1 MTILQILD
9 EIASNN
15 SRLHK
20 EAVIK
25 REENNALFKK
35 VVKVAL
41 DPKIN
46 FFMKVPKATRSLT
59 SETSLM
65 EDGEPGMTLE
75 NALDWAVD
83 MFSTREV
90 SGNAAK
96 ASFKQIYEND
106 LTPEDAEVFRRVIDK
121 DLRIGC
127 GETTIN
133 KMWGDNF
140 IYVHPNLLCEPIKEK
155 FVEKMFAKNRGAILQ
170 LKSDGGR
177 VNVYVHEDGKVV
189 AYSRSGN
196 PLAVGNR
203 FNWLG
208 REDLGFRGTVIDG
221 EVLQRSENEVG
232 GVASRQVSNGILN
245 KLVHG
250 TASDAELDR
259 MVIHA
264 WDQVPLENFIEKK
277 KYEVGYENRFDG
289 LKTTLG
295 FARSAFCETI
305 NVEPIESHF
314 VNTYAEAV
322 ILYKNYIG
330 QGLEGAILKDLD
342 LPWEDDRSD
351 MALKMKKIQTCEL
364 RITAIEY
371 GEKGGRNE
379 HRLGGLIGESECG
392 KLKTKVGKG
401 YTDKQR
407 EEFIDPNIIGKIME
421 VEYNSVTKARDS
433 DFHALFLESFIQ
445 IRIDKNRANTL
456 EEIAK

>member
-75 NALDWAVD
+75 NALDWAVE

-106 LTPEDAEVFRRVIDK
+106 LTPEDAEVFRRIIDK

-127 GETTIN
+127 TETTFN
-133 KMWGDNF
+133 KVWGDGF

-155 FVEKMFAKNRGAILQ
+155 FVEAIFAKGKGAVLQ

-177 VNVYVHEDGKVV
+177 VNIYVHDDGEVIV
-189 AYSRSGN
+189 YSRSGN
-196 PLAVGNR
+196 PLFVDGR
-203 FNWLG
+203 FDWMGQPGLG
-208 REDLGFRGTVIDG
+208 LRGYVVDG
-221 EVLQRSENEVG
+221 EVLQRDKNAVG
-232 GVASRQVSNGILN
+232 GVANRQKSNGILN

-250 TASDAELDR
+250 TPTQEELDN
-259 MVIHA
+259 MVVQA
-264 WDQVPLENFIEKK
+264 WDIIPLGNFVGKIRCDEPYKSRLVKLNAIDDFAKEVVPGKNLE
-277 KYEVGYENRFDG
+277 V
-289 LKTTLG
+289 
-295 FARSAFCETI
+295 
-305 NVEPIESHF
+305 IESRH
-314 VNTYAEAV
+314 VDSYGEALV
-322 ILYKNYIG
+322 KYKEYIAM
-330 QGLEGAILKDLD
+330 GLEGAILKDYD
-342 LPWEDDRSD
+342 LPWEDDRSAL
-351 MALKMKKIQTCEL
+351 ALKMKKIQTCEL
-364 RITAIEY
+364 RVTAVEY
-371 GEKGGRNE
+371 GEPGGRNE
-379 HRLGGLIGESECG
+379 HRLGGLICESEDG
-392 KLKTKVGKG
+392 LIKTKIGKG
-401 YTDKQR
+401 FTDKER
-407 EEFIDPNIIGKIME
+407 DEFIDGSIIGKIVE
-421 VEYNSVTKARDS
+421 VEYNSVTKAEGS
-433 DFHALFLESFIQ
+433 DTYSLFLESFVQ
-445 IRIDKNRANTL
+445 IRIDKTRANFFS
-456 EEIAK
+456 EIQQ